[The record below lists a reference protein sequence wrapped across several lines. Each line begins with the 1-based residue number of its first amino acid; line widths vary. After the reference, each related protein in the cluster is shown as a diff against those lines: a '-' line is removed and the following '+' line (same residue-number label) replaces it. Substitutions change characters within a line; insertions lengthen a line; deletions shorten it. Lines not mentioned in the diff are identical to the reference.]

1 MADRSGY
8 IGRAPGDSSVTIAR
22 QHYNP
27 TGVQTD
33 FTFNSGYTVGLIDAY
48 LNGVKLI
55 EGNDY
60 TASDGST
67 VGLTTAAI
75 ALDTLELVAYKAFN
89 LGFVNSSV
97 ADFTVGTDLT
107 VNGNATIEGNT
118 TFNGTVTG
126 ATVGVS
132 SAGTSIGNAKTL
144 NFVGTGNTFAVDG
157 DSVNISIAGGGG
169 GGLGTALSEVKT
181 EPGSQIF
188 TTPRNTTISAG
199 SSLFIDVSAGDGGI
213 AFTKL
218 GRIHVAVGATLHVGS
233 GSTLAMDVLNLF
245 I

>member
-8 IGRAPGDSSVTIAR
+8 IGRAPSDSSVTIAR

-75 ALDTLELVAYKAFN
+75 SLDTLELVAYKAFN

-97 ADFTVGTDLT
+97 ADFNVGTDLV
-107 VNGNATIEGNT
+107 VNGNA

-144 NFVGTGNTFAVDG
+144 NFIGLGNTFAVEG
-157 DSVNISIAGGGG
+157 DAVNISIAGGGG
-169 GGLGTALSEVKT
+169 GGLGTALSEVKS

-188 TTPRNTTISAG
+188 TTPRNATISAG

-218 GRIHVAVGATLHVGS
+218 GRIHVAAGATLHVGS

-245 I
+245 L

>member
-8 IGRAPGDSSVTIAR
+8 IGRAPSDSSITIAR

-33 FTFNSGYTVGLIDAY
+33 FTFNSGYTLGLIDAY

-97 ADFTVGTDLT
+97 ADFNVGANLT
-107 VNGNATIEGNT
+107 VAGNA

-126 ATVGVS
+126 ATVGIT
-132 SAGTSIGNAKTL
+132 SAGYNVGTAKSL
-144 NFVGTGNTFAVDG
+144 NFIGLGNTFAVEG
-157 DSVNISIAGGGG
+157 DTVNISIAGGGG
-169 GGLGTALSEVKT
+169 GGLGTALSDVKT
-181 EPGSQIF
+181 DPGNQF
-188 TTPRNTTISAG
+188 YTTPRNVTIATGTTFFAEA
-199 SSLFIDVSAGDGGI
+199 SAGDGGI
-213 AFTKL
+213 VFSKL
-218 GRIHVAVGATLHVGS
+218 GKIHVATGATVHIGS
-233 GSTLAMDVLNLF
+233 GTTLALDVLNIF
-245 I
+245 

>member
-8 IGRAPGDSSVTIAR
+8 IGRAPSDSSVTIAR

-75 ALDTLELVAYKAFN
+75 SLDTLELVAYKAFN

-97 ADFTVGTDLT
+97 ADFTVGTDLV
-107 VNGNATIEGNT
+107 VNGNA

-144 NFVGTGNTFAVDG
+144 NFIGLGNTFAVEG
-157 DSVNISIAGGGG
+157 DAVNISIAGGGG
-169 GGLGTALSEVKT
+169 GGLGTALSEVKS

-188 TTPRNTTISAG
+188 TTPRNATISAG
-199 SSLFIDVSAGDGGI
+199 SSLYIDVSAGDGGI

-218 GRIHVAVGATLHVGS
+218 GRIHVAAGATLHVGS

-245 I
+245 L

>member
-22 QHYNP
+22 QNYSP

-33 FTFNSGYTVGLIDAY
+33 FAFASGYTVGLIDAY

-55 EGNDY
+55 EANDY
-60 TASDGST
+60 TASDGSN

-75 ALDTLELVAYKAFN
+75 AGDTLELVAYKAFN
-89 LGFVNSSV
+89 LGFVDSASGNFNV
-97 ADFTVGTDLT
+97 NQNLTVG
-107 VNGNATIEGNT
+107 GNAT
-118 TFNGTVTG
+118 FSGTVTG
-126 ATVGVS
+126 ATVGITS
-132 SAGTSIGNAKTL
+132 GTTAIGDAKTL
-144 NFVGTGNTFAVDG
+144 RFIGVGNTFVKNGDTVD
-157 DSVNISIAGGGG
+157 ISIAGGGG
-169 GGLGTALSEVKT
+169 GGLGTALSDVKT

-188 TTPRNTTISAG
+188 TTPRNTTIGAG
-199 SSLFIDVSAGDGGI
+199 TSLFIDVSAGDGGI

-218 GRIHVAVGATLHVGS
+218 GRIHVAAGATLHIGA

-245 I
+245 L

>member
-8 IGRAPGDSSVTIAR
+8 IGRAPSDSSVTIAR

-97 ADFTVGTDLT
+97 ADFTVGTDLV
-107 VNGNATIEGNT
+107 VNGNA

-126 ATVGVS
+126 ATVGIT
-132 SAGTSIGNAKTL
+132 SAGYNVGTAKSL
-144 NFVGTGNTFAVDG
+144 NFIGLGNTFAVEG
-157 DSVNISIAGGGG
+157 DTVNISIAGGGG

-188 TTPRNTTISAG
+188 TTPRNATISAG
-199 SSLFIDVSAGDGGI
+199 SSLYIDVSAGDGGV

-218 GRIHVAVGATLHVGS
+218 GRIHVAAGATLHVGS

-245 I
+245 L

>member
-1 MADRSGY
+1 MADKSGY
-8 IGRAPGDSSVTIAR
+8 IGRSPGDSSVTIAR
-22 QHYNP
+22 QNYNP
-27 TGVQTD
+27 TGIQTD

-55 EGNDY
+55 EANDY

-75 ALDTLELVAYKAFN
+75 SGDTLELVAYKAFN

-97 ADFTVGTDLT
+97 ADFNVGANLT
-107 VNGNATIEGNT
+107 VAGNA

-126 ATVGVS
+126 ATVGIT
-132 SAGTSIGNAKTL
+132 SAGYNVGTAKSL
-144 NFVGTGNTFAVDG
+144 NFIGLGNTFAVEG
-157 DSVNISIAGGGG
+157 DTVNISIAGGGG
-169 GGLGTALSEVKT
+169 GGLGTALSEVKA

-188 TTPRNTTISAG
+188 TTPRNATISAG
-199 SSLFIDVSAGDGGI
+199 SSLYIDVSAGDGGV

-218 GRIHVAVGATLHVGS
+218 GRIHVAAGATLHVGS

-245 I
+245 L

>member
-8 IGRAPGDSSVTIAR
+8 IGRAPSDSSVTIAR

-75 ALDTLELVAYKAFN
+75 SLDTLELVAYKAFN

-97 ADFTVGTDLT
+97 ADFNVGTDLV
-107 VNGNATIEGNT
+107 VNGNA

-126 ATVGVS
+126 ATVGIT
-132 SAGTSIGNAKTL
+132 SAGYNVGTAKSL
-144 NFVGTGNTFAVDG
+144 NFIGLGNTFAVEG
-157 DSVNISIAGGGG
+157 DTVNISIAGGGG
-169 GGLGTALSEVKT
+169 GGLGTALSDVKT
-181 EPGSQIF
+181 DPGNQF
-188 TTPRNTTISAG
+188 YTTPRNITIATGTTFFAEA
-199 SSLFIDVSAGDGGI
+199 SAGDGGVV
-213 AFTKL
+213 FSKL
-218 GRIHVAVGATLHVGS
+218 GKIHVATGATIHIGS
-233 GSTLAMDVLNLF
+233 GTTLALDVLNIF
-245 I
+245 

>member
-8 IGRAPGDSSVTIAR
+8 IGRAPSDSSVTIAR

-75 ALDTLELVAYKAFN
+75 SLDTLELVAYKAFN

-97 ADFTVGTDLT
+97 ADFTVGTDLV
-107 VNGNATIEGNT
+107 VNGNA

-126 ATVGVS
+126 ATVGIT
-132 SAGTSIGNAKTL
+132 SAGYNVGTAKSL
-144 NFVGTGNTFAVDG
+144 NFIGLGNTFAVEG
-157 DSVNISIAGGGG
+157 DTVNISIAGGGG
-169 GGLGTALSEVKT
+169 GGLGTALSEVKS

-188 TTPRNTTISAG
+188 TTPRNATISAG
-199 SSLFIDVSAGDGGI
+199 SSLYIDVSAGDGGI

-218 GRIHVAVGATLHVGS
+218 GRIHVAAGATLHVGS

-245 I
+245 L

>member
-97 ADFTVGTDLT
+97 ADFNVGANLT
-107 VNGNATIEGNT
+107 VAGNA

-126 ATVGVS
+126 ATVGIT
-132 SAGTSIGNAKTL
+132 SAGYNVGTAKSL
-144 NFVGTGNTFAVDG
+144 NFIGLGNTFAVEG
-157 DSVNISIAGGGG
+157 DTVNISIAGGGG

-181 EPGSQIF
+181 DPGNQF
-188 TTPRNTTISAG
+188 YTTPRNVTIATGTTFFAEA
-199 SSLFIDVSAGDGGI
+199 SLGDGGVV
-213 AFTKL
+213 FSKL
-218 GRIHVAVGATLHVGS
+218 GRIHVATGATLHVGS
-233 GSTLAMDVLNLF
+233 GTTLAMDVLNLF
-245 I
+245 L

>member
-97 ADFTVGTDLT
+97 ADFTVGTDLV
-107 VNGNATIEGNT
+107 VNGNA

-126 ATVGVS
+126 ATVGIT
-132 SAGTSIGNAKTL
+132 SAGYNVGTAKSL
-144 NFVGTGNTFAVDG
+144 NFIGLGNTFAVEG
-157 DSVNISIAGGGG
+157 DTVNISIAGGGG

-188 TTPRNTTISAG
+188 TTPRNATISAG
-199 SSLFIDVSAGDGGI
+199 SSLYIDVSAGDGGV

-218 GRIHVAVGATLHVGS
+218 GRIHVAAGATLHVGS

-245 I
+245 L

>member
-8 IGRAPGDSSVTIAR
+8 IGRAPSDSSVTIAR

-75 ALDTLELVAYKAFN
+75 SLDTLELVAYKAFN

-97 ADFTVGTDLT
+97 ADFTVGTDLV
-107 VNGNATIEGNT
+107 VNGNA

-144 NFVGTGNTFAVDG
+144 NFIGLGNTFAVEG
-157 DSVNISIAGGGG
+157 DAVNISIAGGGG
-169 GGLGTALSEVKT
+169 GGLGTALSDVKT
-181 EPGSQIF
+181 DPGNQF
-188 TTPRNTTISAG
+188 YTTPRNVTIATGTTFFAEA
-199 SSLFIDVSAGDGGI
+199 SAGDGGVV
-213 AFTKL
+213 FSKL
-218 GRIHVAVGATLHVGS
+218 GKIHVATGATVHIGS
-233 GSTLAMDVLNLF
+233 GTTLALDVLRIF
-245 I
+245 E

>member
-8 IGRAPGDSSVTIAR
+8 IGRAPSDSSVTIAR
-22 QHYNP
+22 QNYTP
-27 TGVQTD
+27 TGIQTD

-55 EGNDY
+55 EANDY

-75 ALDTLELVAYKAFN
+75 SGDTLELVAYKAFN

-97 ADFTVGTDLT
+97 ADFSVGANLT
-107 VNGNATIEGNT
+107 VAGNA

-144 NFVGTGNTFAVDG
+144 NFIGLGNTFAVEG
-157 DSVNISIAGGGG
+157 DNVNISIAGGGG

-181 EPGSQIF
+181 DPGNQF
-188 TTPRNTTISAG
+188 YTTPRNVTIATGTTFFAEA
-199 SSLFIDVSAGDGGI
+199 SAGDGGVV
-213 AFTKL
+213 FSKL
-218 GRIHVAVGATLHVGS
+218 GKIHVATGATVHIGS
-233 GSTLAMDVLNLF
+233 GTTLALDVLNIF
-245 I
+245 

>member
-8 IGRAPGDSSVTIAR
+8 IGRAPSDSSVTIAR
-22 QHYNP
+22 QNYTP
-27 TGVQTD
+27 TGIQTD

-75 ALDTLELVAYKAFN
+75 SLDTLELVAYKAFN

-97 ADFTVGTDLT
+97 ADFTVGTDLV
-107 VNGNATIEGNT
+107 VNGNA

-126 ATVGVS
+126 ATVGIT
-132 SAGTSIGNAKTL
+132 SAGYNVGTAKSL
-144 NFVGTGNTFAVDG
+144 NFIGLGNTFAVEG
-157 DSVNISIAGGGG
+157 DTVNISIAGGGG

-181 EPGSQIF
+181 DPGNQF
-188 TTPRNTTISAG
+188 YTTPRNVTIATGTTFFAEA
-199 SSLFIDVSAGDGGI
+199 SLGDGGVV
-213 AFTKL
+213 FSKL
-218 GRIHVAVGATLHVGS
+218 GRIHVATGATLHVGS
-233 GSTLAMDVLNLF
+233 GTTLAMDVLNLF
-245 I
+245 L

>member
-1 MADRSGY
+1 MADRNGY

-75 ALDTLELVAYKAFN
+75 SLDTLELVAYKAFN

-97 ADFTVGTDLT
+97 ADFNVGANLT
-107 VNGNATIEGNT
+107 VAGNA

-144 NFVGTGNTFAVDG
+144 NFIGLGNTFAVEG
-157 DSVNISIAGGGG
+157 DNVNISIAGGGG

-181 EPGSQIF
+181 DPGNQF
-188 TTPRNTTISAG
+188 YTTPRNVTIATGTTFYAEAS
-199 SSLFIDVSAGDGGI
+199 VGDGGVV
-213 AFTKL
+213 FSKL
-218 GRIHVAVGATLHVGS
+218 GRIHVATGATVNVGS
-233 GSTLAMDVLNLF
+233 GTTLALDVLRIF
-245 I
+245 E

>member
-8 IGRAPGDSSVTIAR
+8 IGRAPSDSSVTIAR
-22 QHYNP
+22 QNYTP
-27 TGVQTD
+27 TGIQTD

-55 EGNDY
+55 EANDY
-60 TASDGST
+60 TAADGST

-75 ALDTLELVAYKAFN
+75 SGDTLELVAYKAFN

-97 ADFTVGTDLT
+97 ADFSVGANLT
-107 VNGNATIEGNT
+107 VAGNA

-144 NFVGTGNTFAVDG
+144 NFIGLGNTFAVEG
-157 DSVNISIAGGGG
+157 DAVNISIAGGGG
-169 GGLGTALSEVKT
+169 GGLGTALSDVKT
-181 EPGSQIF
+181 DPGNQF
-188 TTPRNTTISAG
+188 YTTPRNVTIATGTTFFAEAS
-199 SSLFIDVSAGDGGI
+199 VGDGGI
-213 AFTKL
+213 VFSKL
-218 GRIHVAVGATLHVGS
+218 GKIHVATGATVHIGS
-233 GSTLAMDVLNLF
+233 GTTLALDVLNIF
-245 I
+245 

>member
-8 IGRAPGDSSVTIAR
+8 IGRAPSDSSVTIAR

-75 ALDTLELVAYKAFN
+75 SLDTLELVAYKAFN

-97 ADFTVGTDLT
+97 ADFNVGANLT
-107 VNGNATIEGNT
+107 VAGNA

-144 NFVGTGNTFAVDG
+144 NFIGLGNTFAVEG
-157 DSVNISIAGGGG
+157 DTVNISIAGGGG
-169 GGLGTALSEVKT
+169 GGLGTALSEVKA

-188 TTPRNTTISAG
+188 TTPRNATISAG
-199 SSLFIDVSAGDGGI
+199 SSLYIDVSAGDGGI

-218 GRIHVAVGATLHVGS
+218 GRIHVAAGATLHVGS

-245 I
+245 L

>member
-97 ADFTVGTDLT
+97 ADFTVGTDL
-107 VNGNATIEGNT
+107 VVHGNA

-126 ATVGVS
+126 ATVGIT
-132 SAGTSIGNAKTL
+132 SAGYNVGTAKSL
-144 NFVGTGNTFAVDG
+144 NFIGLGNTFAVEG
-157 DSVNISIAGGGG
+157 DTVNISIAGGGG

-181 EPGSQIF
+181 DPGNQF
-188 TTPRNTTISAG
+188 YTTPRNVTIATGTTFFAEAS
-199 SSLFIDVSAGDGGI
+199 VGDGGVV
-213 AFTKL
+213 FSKL
-218 GRIHVAVGATLHVGS
+218 GRIHVATGATLHVGS
-233 GSTLAMDVLNLF
+233 GTTLAMDVLNLF
-245 I
+245 L

>member
-8 IGRAPGDSSVTIAR
+8 IGRAPSDSSVTIAR
-22 QHYNP
+22 QNYNP
-27 TGVQTD
+27 TGAQTD
-33 FTFNSGYTVGLIDAY
+33 FTFNSGYTVGFLDAY

-55 EGNDY
+55 EANDY

-75 ALDTLELVAYKAFN
+75 SGDTLELVAYKAFN

-97 ADFTVGTDLT
+97 ADFSVGANLT
-107 VNGNATIEGNT
+107 VAGNA

-132 SAGTSIGNAKTL
+132 SAGTSIGNAKSL
-144 NFVGTGNTFAVDG
+144 NFIGLGNTFALEG
-157 DSVNISIAGGGG
+157 DTVNISIAGGGG

-181 EPGSQIF
+181 DPGNQF
-188 TTPRNTTISAG
+188 YTTPRNVTIATGTTFFAEAS
-199 SSLFIDVSAGDGGI
+199 DGDGGVV
-213 AFTKL
+213 FSKL
-218 GRIHVAVGATLHVGS
+218 GKIHVATGATVHIGS
-233 GSTLAMDVLNLF
+233 GTTLALDVLNIF
-245 I
+245 

>member
-97 ADFTVGTDLT
+97 ADFNVGTDLV
-107 VNGNATIEGNT
+107 VNGNA

-144 NFVGTGNTFAVDG
+144 NFIGLGNTFAVEG
-157 DSVNISIAGGGG
+157 DNVNISIAGGGG
-169 GGLGTALSEVKT
+169 GGLGTALSEVKS
-181 EPGSQIF
+181 EPGL
-188 TTPRNTTISAG
+188 
-199 SSLFIDVSAGDGGI
+199 SL
-213 AFTKL
+213 
-218 GRIHVAVGATLHVGS
+218 IH
-233 GSTLAMDVLNLF
+233 

>member
-8 IGRAPGDSSVTIAR
+8 IGRAPSDSSVTIAR

-75 ALDTLELVAYKAFN
+75 SLDTLELVAYKAFN

-97 ADFTVGTDLT
+97 ADFNVGANLT
-107 VNGNATIEGNT
+107 VAGNA

-144 NFVGTGNTFAVDG
+144 NFIGLGNTFAVEG
-157 DSVNISIAGGGG
+157 DNVNISIAGGGG

-181 EPGSQIF
+181 DPGNQF
-188 TTPRNTTISAG
+188 YTTPRNVTIATGTTFFAEA
-199 SSLFIDVSAGDGGI
+199 SAGDGGVV
-213 AFTKL
+213 FSKL
-218 GRIHVAVGATLHVGS
+218 GRIHVATGATVHIGS
-233 GSTLAMDVLNLF
+233 GTTLAMDVLNLF
-245 I
+245 L

>member
-8 IGRAPGDSSVTIAR
+8 IGRAPSDSSVTIAR

-97 ADFTVGTDLT
+97 ADFTVGTDLV
-107 VNGNATIEGNT
+107 VNGNA

-126 ATVGVS
+126 ATVGIT
-132 SAGTSIGNAKTL
+132 SAGYNVGTAKSL
-144 NFVGTGNTFAVDG
+144 NFIGLGNTFAVEG
-157 DSVNISIAGGGG
+157 DTVNISIAGGGG
-169 GGLGTALSEVKT
+169 GGLGTALSQVKT
-181 EPGSQIF
+181 EPASQIF
-188 TTPRNTTISAG
+188 TTPRNATISAG
-199 SSLFIDVSAGDGGI
+199 SSLYIDVSAGDGGV

-218 GRIHVAVGATLHVGS
+218 GRIHVAAGATLHVGS

-245 I
+245 L

>member
-8 IGRAPGDSSVTIAR
+8 IGRAPSDSSVTIAR
-22 QHYNP
+22 QNYTP
-27 TGVQTD
+27 TGIQTD

-55 EGNDY
+55 EANDY

-75 ALDTLELVAYKAFN
+75 SGDTLELVAYKAFN

-107 VNGNATIEGNT
+107 VAGNA

-144 NFVGTGNTFAVDG
+144 NFIGLGNTFAVEG
-157 DSVNISIAGGGG
+157 DNVNISIAGGGG
-169 GGLGTALSEVKT
+169 GGLGTALSEVKS

-188 TTPRNTTISAG
+188 TTPRNTTIAAG
-199 SSLFIDVSAGDGGI
+199 SSLYIDVSTGDGGI

-218 GRIHVAVGATLHVGS
+218 GRIHVAAGATLHVGS

-245 I
+245 L

>member
-97 ADFTVGTDLT
+97 ADFTVGTDLV
-107 VNGNATIEGNT
+107 VNGNA

-126 ATVGVS
+126 ATVGIT
-132 SAGTSIGNAKTL
+132 SAGYNVGTAKSL
-144 NFVGTGNTFAVDG
+144 NFIGLGNTFAVEG
-157 DSVNISIAGGGG
+157 DTVNISIAGGGG

-181 EPGSQIF
+181 DPGNQF
-188 TTPRNTTISAG
+188 YTTPRNVTIATGTTFFAEAS
-199 SSLFIDVSAGDGGI
+199 VGDGGVV
-213 AFTKL
+213 FSKL
-218 GRIHVAVGATLHVGS
+218 GRIHVATGATLHVGS
-233 GSTLAMDVLNLF
+233 GTTLAMDVLNLF
-245 I
+245 L

>member
-1 MADRSGY
+1 MADRNGY

-55 EGNDY
+55 EANDY

-75 ALDTLELVAYKAFN
+75 SGDTLELVAYKAFN

-97 ADFTVGTDLT
+97 ADFNVGANLT
-107 VNGNATIEGNT
+107 VAGNA

-144 NFVGTGNTFAVDG
+144 NFIGLGNTFAVEG
-157 DSVNISIAGGGG
+157 DNVNISIAGGGG
-169 GGLGTALSEVKT
+169 GGLGTALSDVKT
-181 EPGSQIF
+181 DPGNQF
-188 TTPRNTTISAG
+188 YTTPRNITIATGTTFFAEAS
-199 SSLFIDVSAGDGGI
+199 VGDGGVV
-213 AFTKL
+213 FSKL
-218 GRIHVAVGATLHVGS
+218 GKIHVATGATVHIGS
-233 GSTLAMDVLNLF
+233 GTTLALDVLNIF
-245 I
+245 

>member
-8 IGRAPGDSSVTIAR
+8 IGRAPSDSSVTIAR

-75 ALDTLELVAYKAFN
+75 SLDTLELVAYKAFN

-97 ADFTVGTDLT
+97 ADFNVGANLT
-107 VNGNATIEGNT
+107 VAGNA

-144 NFVGTGNTFAVDG
+144 NFIGLGNTFAVEG
-157 DSVNISIAGGGG
+157 DAVNISIAGGGG
-169 GGLGTALSEVKT
+169 GGLGTALSDVKT
-181 EPGSQIF
+181 DPGNQF
-188 TTPRNTTISAG
+188 YTTPRNITIATGTTFFAEAS
-199 SSLFIDVSAGDGGI
+199 VGDGGVV
-213 AFTKL
+213 FSKL
-218 GRIHVAVGATLHVGS
+218 GKIHVATGATVHIGS
-233 GSTLAMDVLNLF
+233 GTTLALDVLNIF
-245 I
+245 

>member
-8 IGRAPGDSSVTIAR
+8 IGRAPSDSSVTIAR

-75 ALDTLELVAYKAFN
+75 SLDTLELVAYKAFN

-97 ADFTVGTDLT
+97 ADFTVGTDLV
-107 VNGNATIEGNT
+107 VNGNA

-126 ATVGVS
+126 ATVGIT
-132 SAGTSIGNAKTL
+132 SAGYNVGTAKSL
-144 NFVGTGNTFAVDG
+144 NFIGLGNTFAVEG
-157 DSVNISIAGGGG
+157 DTVNISIAGGGG
-169 GGLGTALSEVKT
+169 GGLGTALSDVKT
-181 EPGSQIF
+181 DPGNQF
-188 TTPRNTTISAG
+188 YTTPRNITIATGTTFFAEA
-199 SSLFIDVSAGDGGI
+199 SAGDGGVV
-213 AFTKL
+213 FSKL
-218 GRIHVAVGATLHVGS
+218 GKIHVATGATVHIGS
-233 GSTLAMDVLNLF
+233 GTTLALDVLNIF
-245 I
+245 

>member
-1 MADRSGY
+1 MADRNGY

>member
-8 IGRAPGDSSVTIAR
+8 IGRAPSDSSVTIAR

-75 ALDTLELVAYKAFN
+75 SLDTLELVAYKAFN

-97 ADFTVGTDLT
+97 ADFNVGTDLV
-107 VNGNATIEGNT
+107 VNGNA

-126 ATVGVS
+126 ATVGIT
-132 SAGTSIGNAKTL
+132 SAGYNVGTAKSL
-144 NFVGTGNTFAVDG
+144 NFIGLGNTFAVEG
-157 DSVNISIAGGGG
+157 DTVNISIAGGGG

-181 EPGSQIF
+181 DPGNQF
-188 TTPRNTTISAG
+188 YTTPRNVTIATGTTFFAEA
-199 SSLFIDVSAGDGGI
+199 SAGDGGVV
-213 AFTKL
+213 FSKL
-218 GRIHVAVGATLHVGS
+218 GRIHVATGATVHIGS
-233 GSTLAMDVLNLF
+233 GTTLAMDVLNLF
-245 I
+245 L

>member
-8 IGRAPGDSSVTIAR
+8 IGRAPSDSSVTIAR

-75 ALDTLELVAYKAFN
+75 SLDTLELVAYKAFN

-97 ADFTVGTDLT
+97 ADFNVGTDLV
-107 VNGNATIEGNT
+107 VNGNA

-126 ATVGVS
+126 ATDGVS
-132 SAGTSIGNAKTL
+132 SAGTSIGNAKSL
-144 NFVGTGNTFAVDG
+144 NFIGLGNTFAVEG
-157 DSVNISIAGGGG
+157 DTVNISIAGGGG
-169 GGLGTALSEVKT
+169 GGLGTALSEVKA

-188 TTPRNTTISAG
+188 TTPRNATISAG
-199 SSLFIDVSAGDGGI
+199 SSLFIDVSAGDGGV

-218 GRIHVAVGATLHVGS
+218 GRIHVAAGATLHVGS

-245 I
+245 L

>member
-8 IGRAPGDSSVTIAR
+8 IGRAPSDSSVTIAR
-22 QHYNP
+22 QNYTP
-27 TGVQTD
+27 TGIQTD

-60 TASDGST
+60 TASEGST

-97 ADFTVGTDLT
+97 ADFTVGTDLV
-107 VNGNATIEGNT
+107 VNGNA

-181 EPGSQIF
+181 EPGAQIF
-188 TTPRNTTISAG
+188 TTPRNTTIGAG
-199 SSLFIDVSAGDGGI
+199 TTLFIDVSAGDGGV

-218 GRIHVAVGATLHVGS
+218 GRIHVAVGATLHIGA

>member
-8 IGRAPGDSSVTIAR
+8 IGRAPSDSSVTIAR

-97 ADFTVGTDLT
+97 ADFTVGTDLV
-107 VNGNATIEGNT
+107 VNGNA

-126 ATVGVS
+126 ATVGIT
-132 SAGTSIGNAKTL
+132 SAGYNVGTAKSL
-144 NFVGTGNTFAVDG
+144 NFIGLGNTFAVEG
-157 DSVNISIAGGGG
+157 DTVNISIAGGGG
-169 GGLGTALSEVKT
+169 GGLGTALSDVKT
-181 EPGSQIF
+181 DPGNQF
-188 TTPRNTTISAG
+188 YTTPRNITIATGTTFFAEA
-199 SSLFIDVSAGDGGI
+199 SAGDGGVV
-213 AFTKL
+213 FSKL
-218 GRIHVAVGATLHVGS
+218 GRIHVATGATVHVGS
-233 GSTLAMDVLNLF
+233 GTTLALDVLNLF
-245 I
+245 L

>member
-8 IGRAPGDSSVTIAR
+8 IGRAPSDSSVTIAR

-75 ALDTLELVAYKAFN
+75 SLDTLELVAYKAFN

-97 ADFTVGTDLT
+97 ADFSVGTDLV
-107 VNGNATIEGNT
+107 VNGNA

-144 NFVGTGNTFAVDG
+144 NFIGLGNTFAVEG
-157 DSVNISIAGGGG
+157 DAVNISIAGGGG
-169 GGLGTALSEVKT
+169 GGLGTALSDVKT
-181 EPGSQIF
+181 DPGNQF
-188 TTPRNTTISAG
+188 YTTPRNITIATGTTFFAEA
-199 SSLFIDVSAGDGGI
+199 SAGDGGVV
-213 AFTKL
+213 FSKL
-218 GRIHVAVGATLHVGS
+218 GKIHVATGATVHIGS
-233 GSTLAMDVLNLF
+233 GTTLALDVLNLF

>member
-8 IGRAPGDSSVTIAR
+8 IGRAPSDSSVTIAR

-75 ALDTLELVAYKAFN
+75 SLDTLELVAYKAFN

-97 ADFTVGTDLT
+97 ADFTVGTDLV
-107 VNGNATIEGNT
+107 VNGNA

-144 NFVGTGNTFAVDG
+144 NFIGLGNTFAVEG
-157 DSVNISIAGGGG
+157 DNVNISIAGGGG
-169 GGLGTALSEVKT
+169 GGLGTALSDVKT
-181 EPGSQIF
+181 DPGNQF
-188 TTPRNTTISAG
+188 YTTPRNVTIATGTTFFAEA
-199 SSLFIDVSAGDGGI
+199 SAGDGGVV
-213 AFTKL
+213 FSKL
-218 GRIHVAVGATLHVGS
+218 GRIHVATGATVHIGS
-233 GSTLAMDVLNLF
+233 GTTLAMDVLNLF
-245 I
+245 L

>member
-97 ADFTVGTDLT
+97 ADFTVGTDLV
-107 VNGNATIEGNT
+107 VNGNA

-169 GGLGTALSEVKT
+169 GGLGTALSEVKS

-188 TTPRNTTISAG
+188 TTPRNTTIGAG
-199 SSLFIDVSAGDGGI
+199 TSLFIDVSAGDGGI

-218 GRIHVAVGATLHVGS
+218 GRIHVAVGATLHIGA

>member
-8 IGRAPGDSSVTIAR
+8 IGRAPSDSSVTIAR

-75 ALDTLELVAYKAFN
+75 SLDTLELVAYKAFN

-97 ADFTVGTDLT
+97 ADFNVGTDLV
-107 VNGNATIEGNT
+107 VNGNA

-126 ATVGVS
+126 ATVGIT
-132 SAGTSIGNAKTL
+132 SAGYNVGTAKSL
-144 NFVGTGNTFAVDG
+144 NFIGLGNTFAVEG
-157 DSVNISIAGGGG
+157 DTVNISIAGGGG
-169 GGLGTALSEVKT
+169 GGLGTALSEVKS

-199 SSLFIDVSAGDGGI
+199 SSLYIDVSAGDGGV

-218 GRIHVAVGATLHVGS
+218 GRIHVAAGATLHVGS

-245 I
+245 L